1 MPQPYVFGAVIF
13 VSTILIQRNPHPE
26 FIAYQLMKKPIM
38 LVLISGTNLLLGFLS
53 LWYII
58 VTLGPGPHTDA
69 LFASF
74 AVPQVIFAVVS
85 GSLTHVLIP
94 LLVPLKDTE
103 RRQTAWGFLLLTG
116 AGFSAMTLLLFIT
129 ASWWVPVFVPGFDTT
144 TEQLTVKLLR
154 VQIIGL
160 TFTALSAVLVSV
172 YQSYKRFIWPES
184 IMLIVGVIFLGL
196 LILLLPHYGVLAAA
210 WLGVVRAI
218 VMTALLIPVLL
229 PFVTPVW
236 RDKPYRLAWRRFKPL
251 AISSS
256 FFKTGPVVDK
266 YLSSLA
272 GPGSVSLLHFAQQ
285 VYDAFGQIIYRAV
298 TLPMTTMLSS
308 HATSESW
315 FLYRRVYRRQ
325 MAGVFITTVVIC
337 GSMLTFGREIIEMLV
352 GYGKVSAE
360 QVSEL
365 WYLLIAFGGYLV
377 GGGVGQILASSFYAK
392 GETHFPARV
401 GVIGFSISIAL
412 KVVGMFKFGL
422 VGIAAAASL
431 HQIFNAIV
439 MYATIE
445 ARLARRLR
453 ATD

>member
-1 MPQPYVFGAVIF
+1 
-13 VSTILIQRNPHPE
+13 
-26 FIAYQLMKKPIM
+26 
-38 LVLISGTNLLLGFLS
+38 
-53 LWYII
+53 
-58 VTLGPGPHTDA
+58 
-69 LFASF
+69 
-74 AVPQVIFAVVS
+74 
-85 GSLTHVLIP
+85 
-94 LLVPLKDTE
+94 
-103 RRQTAWGFLLLTG
+103 
-116 AGFSAMTLLLFIT
+116 
-129 ASWWVPVFVPGFDTT
+129 
-144 TEQLTVKLLR
+144 
-154 VQIIGL
+154 
-160 TFTALSAVLVSV
+160 
-172 YQSYKRFIWPES
+172 
-184 IMLIVGVIFLGL
+184 MLIVGVIFLGL